1 MANAGAVELAGVLLA
16 AALSACTP
24 AQLPPGNP
32 AQAGAP
38 LASAQHRP
46 EKHPRR
52 KPSPLPSRTELPS
65 SSSPQAPAAPL
76 PTPAVPAALDAP
88 PEKAPPHTSQPDWT
102 GLFKAW
108 ENGCAN
114 SPEFDVF
121 EKHFVFFDKQRGLQ
135 VGEIKLPDA
144 FKAAT
149 GKPMSRYRVDY
160 SSYILPVTAGSYYG
174 IPLKSI
180 ELYSGNENGI
190 RGKQIV
196 LDAPEKDVKRILRQ
210 KKVVFRKGKAYR
222 AVVSGT
228 ATQTGVTCDYSD

>member
-1 MANAGAVELAGVLLA
+1 MLLA
-16 AALSACTP
+16 AVLSACTP
-24 AQLPPGNP
+24 TQLFPGNP

-46 EKHPRR
+46 ERPQKR
-52 KPSPLPSRTELPS
+52 KPPPPPSRTELPS
-65 SSSPQAPAAPL
+65 RPLPRAPAASL
-76 PTPAVPAALDAP
+76 QTPAVPAAIGAP
-88 PEKAPPHTSQPDWT
+88 PEKADAPIRQPDWT
-102 GLFKAW
+102 ALFKAW
-108 ENGCAN
+108 ENGCTN

-135 VGEIKLPDA
+135 VGEVRLPGA

-149 GKPMSRYRVDY
+149 GTPVSRYRVDY
-160 SSYILPVTAGSYYG
+160 ASYILPVTAGSYYG

-196 LDAPEKDVKRILRQ
+196 LDAPEKDVKKMLAR
-210 KKVVFRKGKAYR
+210 KKVWFRKAKAYR

-228 ATQTGVTCDYSD
+228 ARETAVTCHYPD